1 MGFHLLEAQKTK
13 DDLYTNRM
21 KEVLDTG
28 NKKTL
33 SELLQKEL
41 MKKLK
46 VKKNVQFKGGIAEA
60 GESTN

>member
-46 VKKNVQFKGGIAEA
+46 VKKNIQLKGGIAEA

>member
-46 VKKNVQFKGGIAEA
+46 VKKNVQFKGHIAEA